1 MASKA
6 LHPDGK
12 SRLAE
17 PFFGL
22 KDVTESTK
30 VATQDLHIVGRPF
43 KAVE

>member
-1 MASKA
+1 MVNHVWLS
-6 LHPDGK
+6 L
-12 SRLAE
+12 
-17 PFFGL
+17 FFGL